1 MDLSD
6 ADFVRQQ
13 VSAVIIKWDPM
24 GFVPKGKAKG
34 YDPVINEIITSL
46 GPKTDR
52 DMLARN
58 IGSICRK
65 WFGPTAFEKEFEEC
79 VPVAR
84 KIIKHLS

>member
-13 VSAVIIKWDPM
+13 VSAVIVKWDPM
-24 GFVPKGKAKG
+24 EYVPQGKVKG
-34 YDPVINEIITSL
+34 YDPVINEIVSSL

-58 IGSICRK
+58 IGNICRK
-65 WFGPTAFEKEFEEC
+65 WFGPASFEKEFEDC
-79 VPVAR
+79 LPVAR
-84 KIIKHLS
+84 KIIKQLS